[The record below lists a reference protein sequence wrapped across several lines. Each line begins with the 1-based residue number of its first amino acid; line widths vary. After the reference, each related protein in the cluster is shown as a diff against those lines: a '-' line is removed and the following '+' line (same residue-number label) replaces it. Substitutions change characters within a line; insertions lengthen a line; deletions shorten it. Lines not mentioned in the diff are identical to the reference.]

1 VGDDKEVTRS
11 GMAGRLKRCTYEGCL
26 SPDRSSKFHFIEKGR
41 AAGGKDWSALVGYIL
56 CKSCHSRFERSGTL
70 QRLQNR
76 PLAPEARH
84 CSYAGCDKPDQSSK
98 FYMIEA
104 GKKAG
109 GQDWSELSGRVLCQ
123 ACYKRFKLGGSL
135 ERSRTKP
142 LPTAARKCTYPGC
155 RRPEHG
161 SKFYQIDKDKKAG
174 GQDWSHI
181 AGNVLCRACYCQ
193 YNRGGTLERVLER
206 TVPAPSDAAANPDEA
221 ATSSL
226 GTIQQRGPK
235 RKPKKQ
241 EQQDEE
247 ESGGLNSLVR
257 VACAELHM
265 DTSKAKKPRNR
276 ATFT

>member
-1 VGDDKEVTRS
+1 
-11 GMAGRLKRCTYEGCL
+11 MKRCTYEGCL
-26 SPDRSSKFHFIEKGR
+26 SPDVSSKFHFIEKGR
-41 AAGGKDWSALVGYIL
+41 AAGGKDWSSLVGYIL

-76 PLAPEARH
+76 PLPPEARH
-84 CSYAGCDKPDQSSK
+84 CSYDGCDKPDKSSK

-104 GKKAG
+104 GKTAG

-142 LPTAARKCTYPGC
+142 LAAAARRCTYSGC
-155 RRPEHG
+155 LRPDHG
-161 SKFYQIDKDKKAG
+161 TKFYRIDKDKKAG

-206 TVPAPSDAAANPDEA
+206 QPPSMSTSSDAISSDEA
-221 ATSSL
+221 PGSEGL
-226 GTIQQRGPK
+226 GTGGSK
-235 RKPKKQ
+235 RKAKMQK
-241 EQQDEE
+241 EE
-247 ESGGLNSLVR
+247 EEEVAGLNSLVR
-257 VACAELHM
+257 VACAQLHM
-265 DTSKAKKPRNR
+265 SDASQSKKPRTNR
-276 ATFT
+276 AKFS